1 MFTPTVRT
9 TKKEGVANLKTQIR
23 VGHTSKWF
31 DLMCE
36 VDLKTWSGLDTPT
49 KRDNYLKKKGYYNK
63 LIEIDS
69 NLLILKKEGRFNE
82 VAIQTMIRDVMLAEK
97 RKTLREKEKLGKSLK
112 KETER
117 SIRNYVTSFVKG
129 IKSGEICKKKDG
141 ARYSFNTVK
150 SWNSFEKA
158 FLRFL
163 KDNPFSWEDI
173 DEKLINKFRNY
184 LQEDCQYLLKTQQKY
199 MKYLKQIISDA
210 EEKELHQNFKAK
222 NLVKFVTVREK
233 DKATEIYLT
242 LEELDALY
250 NMKLCGFEEQVR
262 DVFLIGCFTG
272 QRVSDYTNI
281 HKSNIG
287 YTSKGTH
294 VIRLVQQKTQSQV
307 VIPIVDKRLEL
318 LLQKYDYN
326 IPKIADQNINRTI
339 KVIGERLSK
348 TVLSLAQKSETVLTL
363 QEKTAEKRGERVF
376 ERNEQGNVVKAKFM
390 MITTHSARRTCI
402 TNMYLSGKYTTP
414 QMMKVSG
421 HKDVKTFL
429 DYVKLTQDEYAD
441 SVSEASGDGMF

>member
-1 MFTPTVRT
+1 
-9 TKKEGVANLKTQIR
+9 
-23 VGHTSKWF
+23 
-31 DLMCE
+31 
-36 VDLKTWSGLDTPT
+36 
-49 KRDNYLKKKGYYNK
+49 
-63 LIEIDS
+63 
-69 NLLILKKEGRFNE
+69 
-82 VAIQTMIRDVMLAEK
+82 
-97 RKTLREKEKLGKSLK
+97 
-112 KETER
+112 
-117 SIRNYVTSFVKG
+117 
-129 IKSGEICKKKDG
+129 
-141 ARYSFNTVK
+141 
-150 SWNSFEKA
+150 
-158 FLRFL
+158 
-163 KDNPFSWEDI
+163 
-173 DEKLINKFRNY
+173 
-184 LQEDCQYLLKTQQKY
+184 

-210 EEKELHQNFKAK
+210 EEKELHHNFKAK

-348 TVLSLAQKSETVLTL
+348 TVPSLAQKSETVLTL

-376 ERNEQGNVVKAKFM
+376 ERNEQGNVVKAKWM

>member
-1 MFTPTVRT
+1 
-9 TKKEGVANLKTQIR
+9 
-23 VGHTSKWF
+23 
-31 DLMCE
+31 
-36 VDLKTWSGLDTPT
+36 
-49 KRDNYLKKKGYYNK
+49 
-63 LIEIDS
+63 
-69 NLLILKKEGRFNE
+69 
-82 VAIQTMIRDVMLAEK
+82 
-97 RKTLREKEKLGKSLK
+97 
-112 KETER
+112 
-117 SIRNYVTSFVKG
+117 
-129 IKSGEICKKKDG
+129 
-141 ARYSFNTVK
+141 
-150 SWNSFEKA
+150 
-158 FLRFL
+158 
-163 KDNPFSWEDI
+163 
-173 DEKLINKFRNY
+173 
-184 LQEDCQYLLKTQQKY
+184 

-294 VIRLVQQKTQSQV
+294 VIRLEQQKTKSQV
-307 VIPIVDKRLEL
+307 VIPIVDKHLEL

-348 TVLSLAQKSETVLTL
+348 TVPTLAQKSETVLTL
-363 QEKTAEKRGERVF
+363 QEKTAEKRGEKVF
-376 ERNEQGNVVKAKFM
+376 ERNEQGNVVKPKWM
-390 MITTHSARRTCI
+390 MITTHTARRTCI

-421 HKDVKTFL
+421 HKDIKTFL
-429 DYVKLTQDEYAD
+429 DYVKLTQDEFAD